1 MNKMNKVVEFV
12 KSHKKEIAITAF
24 VGTIGAVCGI
34 VGHKLYI
41 SKNYGELIKLV
52 NEHGECTKGRSLN
65 ERLCAILGNTTG
77 SVYSCIPVNGDKTI
91 TEALGGELLE
101 VFMEDG
107 FDPDIKISGVMFGTI
122 E

>member
-1 MNKMNKVVEFV
+1 MNKMNKVVEYV
-12 KSHKKEIAITAF
+12 KTHKKEIAITAF

-52 NEHGECTKGRSLN
+52 NERGECAKGRSLN

-101 VFMEDG
+101 VFLEDG
-107 FDPDIKISGVMFGTI
+107 FDPNTKISGVMFGTI